1 MPALLLSGSLPRKRL
16 FVNLVLSLA
25 ENQECFLLLSLQ
37 HVLHNHSVQLL
48 SYSLAKEFGLA
59 RKEFC
64 RLRKELYSA
73 TKESGSVRKEFG
85 QAAEESCRLA
95 KEFWSAKLLCG
106 RLRKEFCQAELLFCR
121 VELLCG
127 QAKLLGKRA
136 VLFPRL
142 FEYVLNQ
149 EQMVRS

>member
-25 ENQECFLLLSLQ
+25 ENQECSLLLSLQ

-48 SYSLAKEFGLA
+48 SCSLTKEFGLA
-59 RKEFC
+59 RKE
-64 RLRKELYSA
+64 LYSA
-73 TKESGSVRKEFG
+73 AEEFG

-106 RLRKEFCQAELLFCR
+106 RLRKEFCLAELLCCR
-121 VELLCG
+121 VQLLSG
-127 QAKLLGKRA
+127 RAKLLGKRA
-136 VLFPRL
+136 VLFPYPFAHL
-142 FEYVLNQ
+142 FRDLRKLPNI
-149 EQMVRS
+149 R